1 MELFN
6 QSALDLGTYDDGPY
20 EVAGENSQKPEL
32 IPLPYNSYLGM
43 RLWLVAEKSLK
54 EKENCPQII
63 LTAALFRL
71 AIITKLSINVYN
83 YCSNI

>member
-20 EVAGENSQKPEL
+20 EVAGENSQKPDL

-43 RLWLVAEKSLK
+43 RLWLVGEESLK
-54 EKENCPQII
+54 GKESCLGIMGP
-63 LTAALFRL
+63 AALIR
-71 AIITKLSINVYN
+71 AIIIFL
-83 YCSNI
+83 